1 MTAHN
6 KDLLKASSFT
16 EISNLVK
23 RLQQA
28 FSVSSNCAFNPL
40 MKTTLLMHLT
50 ITVKLYFIFLLSIFF
65 TSCTFYT
72 KDDLIKNYNKNE
84 QEILG
89 LKEYFSSIV
98 PTDKQVEIEFENS
111 NKLFRFGVYPID
123 PKTKW
128 INYPIFL
135 EWNLDVHS
143 KKVDSVLKSM
153 NWNLGTLKRI
163 KEKLDAANCIQI
175 ESGEP
180 TKIGF
185 QRSGMGMFI
194 YNVFDHSLPDS
205 LKKRFNSNCQY
216 VVFSDK
222 LVLEYGNGA
231 VGANCFP
238 KD

>member
-1 MTAHN
+1 
-6 KDLLKASSFT
+6 
-16 EISNLVK
+16 
-23 RLQQA
+23 
-28 FSVSSNCAFNPL
+28 
-40 MKTTLLMHLT
+40 MHLT
-50 ITVKLYFIFLLSIFF
+50 IIHKSYFVFLISVCL

-72 KDDLIKNYNKNE
+72 KEDLIKNYNKKE
-84 QEILG
+84 HEILG

-98 PTDKQVEIEFENS
+98 PADKKVEIEFEND
-111 NKLFRFGVYPID
+111 NRLFRFGVYSID

-153 NWNLGTLKRI
+153 NWDVETLKRI

-185 QRSGMGMFI
+185 QRSGMGTFI
-194 YNVFDHSLPDS
+194 YNVFDHPLSDS
-205 LKKRFNSNCQY
+205 LNQY
-216 VVFSDK
+216 F
-222 LVLEYGNGA
+222 
-231 VGANCFP
+231 
-238 KD
+238 

>member
-1 MTAHN
+1 MHSKILHKAY
-6 KDLLKASSFT
+6 LLFF
-16 EISNLVK
+16 ISV
-23 RLQQA
+23 
-28 FSVSSNCAFNPL
+28 
-40 MKTTLLMHLT
+40 
-50 ITVKLYFIFLLSIFF
+50 FL
-65 TSCTFYT
+65 TSCAFYT
-72 KDDLIKNYNKNE
+72 KEDLIKNYRKNE
-84 QEILG
+84 HEILG
-89 LKEYFSSIV
+89 LKKYFSSIV
-98 PTDKQVEIEFENS
+98 PADKKVEIEFEND
-111 NKLFRFGVYPID
+111 NQLFRFGVYPMD

-153 NWNLGTLKRI
+153 KWNLETLRNI

-194 YNVFDHSLPDS
+194 YNVFDNPLSDS
-205 LKKRFNSNCQY
+205 LKQRFNSNCQY
-216 VVFSDK
+216 RIFSDK
-222 LVLEYGNGA
+222 LVFEYGSGA
-231 VGANCFP
+231 VGSDCFP